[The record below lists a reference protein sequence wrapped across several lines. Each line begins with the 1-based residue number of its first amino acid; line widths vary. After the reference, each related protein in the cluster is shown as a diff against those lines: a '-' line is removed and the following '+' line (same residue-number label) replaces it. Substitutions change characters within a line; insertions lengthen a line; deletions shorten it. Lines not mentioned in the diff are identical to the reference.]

1 VVEAQYVPLQKNLI
15 HVASLK
21 RAAVEV
27 IMKNIQTTHRKT
39 LYLVQLAM
47 LTAILLILNF
57 TPIGFLKIGLVEIT
71 FMAIPFVIGG
81 VVLGP
86 FTGAFLGLVF
96 GLCSL
101 SLAPAHPLFGVVFT
115 ENPLLMAAICI
126 IPRILVGLSAA
137 YIARLAIKMGKYEK
151 LSYFA
156 AGLIGSL
163 VNTVLF
169 LGGVVIFLQ
178 NYISPKMAEFGL
190 LSAKTFIGFWVSIGV
205 INGIPEAI
213 VCTML
218 SAAVIIPLKT
228 MLKRFS

>member
-1 VVEAQYVPLQKNLI
+1 
-15 HVASLK
+15 
-21 RAAVEV
+21 
-27 IMKNIQTTHRKT
+27 MKNTQTSHKKT

-71 FMAIPFVIGG
+71 FMAIPVIIGG

-86 FTGAFLGLVF
+86 FAGAFLGLVF

-101 SLAPAHPLFGVVFT
+101 SLAPAHPLFGVVFA
-115 ENPLLMAAICI
+115 ENPLLIAAICI

-137 YIARLAIKMGKYEK
+137 FIARIATKVGKYEK

-169 LGGVVIFLQ
+169 LGGVIFFLES
-178 NYISPKMAEFGL
+178 YITPKMAEFGL
-190 LSAKTFIGFWVSIGV
+190 LTAKSFIGFWLSIGI

-213 VCTML
+213 ACTII

-228 MLKRFS
+228 VVLKKFS